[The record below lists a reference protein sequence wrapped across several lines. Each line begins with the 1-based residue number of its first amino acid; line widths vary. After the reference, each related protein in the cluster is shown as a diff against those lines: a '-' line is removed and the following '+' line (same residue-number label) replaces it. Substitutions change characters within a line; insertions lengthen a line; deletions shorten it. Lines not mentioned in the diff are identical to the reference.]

1 MKKIAVR
8 LIILS
13 ITFILPI
20 IAEPWNK
27 SVDANLTL
35 TQNAYSNNWAG
46 TEVGVLSW
54 AFNSNSLLEK
64 QLSSKTNNKNTLKL
78 LLGQTMNQVQET
90 DTSEKKWGTPIKSS
104 DLIDFESLLRF
115 TLGVLVDPFIDG
127 RIETQFIDMSDTNKN
142 RPLNPVKF
150 TESFGIARTLAKREK
165 LEWSA
170 RFGFGLRQNLDRP
183 VMGGTITTNDG
194 GLDFVTD
201 FITPL
206 AQERITYTSKFS
218 LFRAVFHSGIA
229 VNDNWKSP
237 DINWENIFTAGITKY
252 LMVNLYA
259 QILYDKEVN
268 PGFRFK
274 EALALGVT
282 YKLI

>member
-1 MKKIAVR
+1 MKQMI
-8 LIILS
+8 IILCVVIS
-13 ITFILPI
+13 QSI

-54 AFNSNSLLEK
+54 VFNSNSLFEK
-64 QLSSKTNNKNTLKL
+64 QLSLKTNNKNTLKL
-78 LLGQTMNQVQET
+78 AFGQTYSQ
-90 DTSEKKWGTPIKSS
+90 SELTRDWSKPVKST
-104 DLIDFESLLRF
+104 DLIDFESMLRF

-127 RIETQFIDMSDTNKN
+127 RIETQFIDMSDTTKN
-142 RPLNPVKF
+142 RLLNPIKF
-150 TESFGIARTLAKREK
+150 TESFGIARTLVKRDK

-170 RFGFGLRQNLDRP
+170 RFGIGLRQNLNRL
-183 VMGGTITTNDG
+183 VIGGTVKTNDG
-194 GLDFVTD
+194 GLDFVID
-201 FITPL
+201 FTSPL
-206 AQERITYTSKFS
+206 AHERITYTSKFS
-218 LFRAVFHSGIA
+218 VFQAFFHSGTPS
-229 VNDNWKSP
+229 DNRWKSP
-237 DINWENIFTAGITKY
+237 DANWENIFTAGITKY

-259 QILYDKEVN
+259 QVLYDKEVDT
-268 PGFRFK
+268 GFRFK